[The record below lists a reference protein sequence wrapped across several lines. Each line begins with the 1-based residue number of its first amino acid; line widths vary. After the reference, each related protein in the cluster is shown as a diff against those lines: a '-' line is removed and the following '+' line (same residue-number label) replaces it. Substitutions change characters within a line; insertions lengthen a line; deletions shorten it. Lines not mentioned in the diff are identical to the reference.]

1 MQPWL
6 TAVLDQFLSPWADNT
21 VVLGCSYNP
30 RPVALPV
37 PICLDQYSAELG
49 SALSFVPGDVLN
61 AWAHIRRCG
70 QAVARGT
77 IFFMSEQ
84 EAQSPAAASENS
96 GTADDLLE
104 RLLECDGQLA
114 DLLRTASQAILTLA
128 PGQDGPPESFD
139 TYMQQWFTTLNVRTR
154 VLPSRQ
160 CCRLAILTHT
170 PTGHPTYVATCSPCA
185 STSAASSHHVAGRCS
200 GAASWRGWG
209 CRRVAHTYINN
220 AF

>member
-1 MQPWL
+1 
-6 TAVLDQFLSPWADNT
+6 
-21 VVLGCSYNP
+21 
-30 RPVALPV
+30 
-37 PICLDQYSAELG
+37 
-49 SALSFVPGDVLN
+49 
-61 AWAHIRRCG
+61 
-70 QAVARGT
+70 
-77 IFFMSEQ
+77 MSEQ

-160 CCRLAILTHT
+160 CRRLAILTHT

-185 STSAASSHHVAGRCS
+185 
-200 GAASWRGWG
+200 
-209 CRRVAHTYINN
+209 
-220 AF
+220 